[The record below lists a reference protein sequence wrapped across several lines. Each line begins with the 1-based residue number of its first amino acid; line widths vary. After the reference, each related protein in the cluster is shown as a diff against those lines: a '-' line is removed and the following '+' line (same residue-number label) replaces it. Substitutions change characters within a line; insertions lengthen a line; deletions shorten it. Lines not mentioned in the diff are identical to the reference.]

1 MGSAVDEERELV
13 EKVTRE
19 IAGTLHAADCGWNCP
34 GHGIMQE
41 RVDARY
47 LHMAKA
53 IAGRFVNVHQFTD
66 DELEAIREAQPI
78 QLVARYIVYAWLTD
92 SDREPAWEDYPE
104 VGERDWERV
113 VEEVKALG
121 RSVDPG
127 LDEFKKAYRQ
137 LADRA
142 EKV

>member
-1 MGSAVDEERELV
+1 MTEKPTPEQDEREYV
-13 EKVTRE
+13 AGVVRE
-19 IAGTLHAADCGWNCP
+19 LAGTLHSADHAVGCP
-34 GHGIMQE
+34 CSEG
-41 RVDARY
+41 ARY
-47 LHMAKA
+47 EHLAKA
-53 IAGRFVNVHQFTD
+53 IAARFVNVHQFTD

-127 LDEFKKAYRQ
+127 LDEFKKAYQQ